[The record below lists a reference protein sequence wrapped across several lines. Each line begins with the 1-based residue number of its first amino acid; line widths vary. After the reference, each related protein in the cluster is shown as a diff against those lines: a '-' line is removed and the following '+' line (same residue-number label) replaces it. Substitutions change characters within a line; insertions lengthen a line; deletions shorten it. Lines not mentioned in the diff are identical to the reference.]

1 MAKYNGKTMMV
12 KEKFNSILKTITKT
26 IDPIIKELLNS
37 YVDKKD
43 QKIVNYQIITGGKR
57 LRPALIIISCRMLG
71 GKLKDALYPAAGLEI
86 LHNYSLIIDD
96 VIDKSNLRRGKS
108 TTWFKFG
115 RSITQCIGVD
125 YTAAA
130 FQAAN
135 RSKEP
140 VKISELFAKTMKI
153 VVDGEILDILFERAG
168 REGEPYIVKNRY
180 QKIGEKDYFEM
191 ISKKTA
197 TLFQTCCQVGGICA
211 KAKERQI
218 EALSNYGFNLGIAF
232 QIKDDI
238 LDIFGKER
246 AFGKKIGKDMKER
259 KGGNIVILFAL
270 KKLNLANK
278 KKLQKILR
286 KRRINKNDIKEV
298 INLIKK
304 TDSYQ
309 KAYQLGKNFIGKAK
323 KNLLLLPQNKWND
336 ILRDIADFVMEREH

>member
-1 MAKYNGKTMMV
+1 MIFKDKLNLI
-12 KEKFNSILKTITKT
+12 FKTITKT
-26 IDPIIKELLNS
+26 IDPVIEELLDF
-37 YVDKKD
+37 YVDKKFR
-43 QKIVNYQIITGGKR
+43 KIVKYQILTGGKR
-57 LRPALIIISCRMLG
+57 IRPALIITCC
-71 GKLKDALYPAAGLEI
+71 KLLDGRIKDATYPAAGLEI

-96 VIDKSNLRRGKS
+96 IIDNSNLRRRKP
-108 TTWFKFG
+108 TLWAKFG
-115 RSITQCIGVD
+115 RTIAQCISVD

-153 VVDGEILDILFERAG
+153 VVGGEILDILFERTG

-246 AFGKKIGKDMKER
+246 AFGKKIGKDVKER

-286 KRRINKNDIKEV
+286 KRRINKNDIEEV

-304 TDSYQ
+304 TDAYQ
-309 KAYQLGKNFIGKAK
+309 KAYQLGKNFIGEAK
-323 KNLLLLPQNKWND
+323 KNLLLLPQNKWNN
-336 ILRDIADFVMEREH
+336 ILREIADFVMEREH